1 MKKILF
7 TGGGSAGHVVPNLA
21 LMEELAYEGKTE
33 LCYMGTNGVEKDL
46 VCQWKLPFYEIKCP
60 KLVRGGGVSA
70 WKNNLKIPFSFLR
83 AVRQAEKGLREF
95 APDAVFSKGGYVA
108 LPVVFASKR
117 LGIPCFA
124 HESDFTPGLANKLS
138 ARKCEKVFTS
148 FPETAHALKNGEFSG
163 APMRRTLFAPTRA
176 EGRRYFDIPSAKK
189 VLLIFG
195 GGSGSQKINDA
206 VRASLKELLKEYIV
220 LHVTGKGKRVH
231 ATMQGYRQFEFIAD
245 MGMAYAC
252 ADVIVARAG
261 AGTVFETLALK
272 KRALFIPL
280 EGATRGDQVQNAE
293 YFQRKGLCHVLREG
307 ELSLLPKA
315 LRELENDRALSE
327 NLASSNFTSGNERIL
342 SALKKRLLT

>member
-33 LCYMGTNGVEKDL
+33 LCYMGTNGVEKEL
-46 VCQWKLPFYEIKCP
+46 VSKWKLPFYEIECP
-60 KLVRGGGVSA
+60 KLIRGGGVSA
-70 WKNNLKIPFSFLR
+70 WKNNVKIPFSFLR
-83 AVRQAEKGLREF
+83 AVKQAEKGLREF

-148 FPETAHALKNGEFSG
+148 FPETADTLKNGEFSG
-163 APMRRTLFAPTRA
+163 APMRRTLFAPTRT
-176 EGRRYFDIPSAKK
+176 EGRRYFDISSTKK

-206 VRASLKELLKEYIV
+206 VRSCLKELLKEYAI

-252 ADVIVARAG
+252 ADVVVARAG

-280 EGATRGDQVQNAE
+280 EGATRGDQIQNAE
-293 YFQRKGLCHVLREG
+293 YFQRKGLCHVLRED
-307 ELSLLPKA
+307 ELSHLPKA
-315 LRELENDRALSE
+315 LRELEKDRALSE
-327 NLASSNFTSGNERIL
+327 NLASSSFTSGNERIL
-342 SALKKRLLT
+342 SALKKRLLS

>member
-33 LCYMGTNGVEKDL
+33 LCYMGTNGVEKEL
-46 VCQWKLPFYEIKCP
+46 VSKWKLPFYEIECP
-60 KLVRGGGVSA
+60 KLIRGGGFSA
-70 WKNNLKIPFSFLR
+70 LKNNVKIPFAFLR
-83 AVRQAEKGLREF
+83 AVRQAEEGLRTF
-95 APDAVFSKGGYVA
+95 SPDLVFSKGGYVA
-108 LPVVFASKR
+108 LPVVFACKR

-138 ARKCEKVFTS
+138 AKKCETVFTS
-148 FPETAHALKNGEFSG
+148 FPETAERLKNGKFSG
-163 APMRRTLFAPTRA
+163 APMRRSLFAPTKA
-176 EGRRYFDIPSAKK
+176 EGRRYFDVKK
-189 VLLIFG
+189 TDKVVLVFG

-206 VRASLKELLKEYIV
+206 VRNSLKTLLKEHVV

-231 ATMQGYRQFEFIAD
+231 ATYKGYRQFEFIAD

-252 ADVIVARAG
+252 ADVVVSRAG

-280 EGATRGDQVQNAE
+280 EGATRGDQIQNAE
-293 YFQRKGLCHVLREG
+293 YFKCKGLCHVLREA

-315 LRELENDRALSE
+315 IDEVEQDTLLGE
-327 NLASSNFTSGNERIL
+327 NLANSSFTSGNERIL
-342 SALKKRLLT
+342 SALKERLYP